1 VITLFSSYQNYLVRG
16 VRNKKNWEAEFRNI
30 TYEDSLRIESNKN
43 IKEVSISHELGVSK
57 ENFGN
62 IPLINLYV
70 QELDENAL
78 KNSNMEILEG
88 RFPKQPNELV
98 LSEAKNIIFS
108 DKSPTGINVGENL
121 TITLNGEKKEYIIV
135 GKVKSSVFD
144 SVSFDFTGQVG
155 AFTYLDK
162 SIIRNDEIISA
173 SVLVKNIQKIYKTCN
188 NLANEFKLKLDMQE
202 NETQITEKEML
213 ENILNGTQKPKVQPN
228 LEYNTELLNYECV
241 IEGNGAFAKI
251 MISVATFVIIILGS
265 VSVGM
270 VKNCFKMSYWDRIKE
285 LGMLA
290 SIGMNKRQRNR
301 VMAVETNILGFI
313 GIILGIL
320 LGILLSYTG
329 IEILNKLIHQLE
341 IEALFDIKNSVGISL
356 SIPVIV
362 LLLIIIIVWIII
374 KISSRLPLK
383 KINMISPIEAIKNN
397 INVKINEKQ
406 VKHPKLIEK
415 LFGYEGVLAYKNIK
429 RNKASFNTILSSL
442 MISLILFLSISG
454 LIINIEKLRETEGEY
469 LYDDY
474 IIDIIPKSND
484 ISINTQKV
492 DEIIQYLKDN
502 KLVDKCYAS
511 IDPFYGTKLELKESQ
526 ISDVVNKMRNDGT
539 MYSSINQN
547 GNLEVGI
554 EQVIL
559 LGESYNRILEKAGV
573 TELKE
578 NEVIIANSITEKTKY
593 GNKIELTNLKVGDSY
608 DVDIGQA
615 VGKNDGQKETFVIA
629 RNSR

>member
-1 VITLFSSYQNYLVRG
+1 
-16 VRNKKNWEAEFRNI
+16 
-30 TYEDSLRIESNKN
+30 
-43 IKEVSISHELGVSK
+43 
-57 ENFGN
+57 
-62 IPLINLYV
+62 
-70 QELDENAL
+70 
-78 KNSNMEILEG
+78 
-88 RFPKQPNELV
+88 
-98 LSEAKNIIFS
+98 
-108 DKSPTGINVGENL
+108 
-121 TITLNGEKKEYIIV
+121 
-135 GKVKSSVFD
+135 
-144 SVSFDFTGQVG
+144 
-155 AFTYLDK
+155 
-162 SIIRNDEIISA
+162 
-173 SVLVKNIQKIYKTCN
+173 
-188 NLANEFKLKLDMQE
+188 
-202 NETQITEKEML
+202 
-213 ENILNGTQKPKVQPN
+213 
-228 LEYNTELLNYECV
+228 
-241 IEGNGAFAKI
+241 
-251 MISVATFVIIILGS
+251 
-265 VSVGM
+265 
-270 VKNCFKMSYWDRIKE
+270 
-285 LGMLA
+285 
-290 SIGMNKRQRNR
+290 
-301 VMAVETNILGFI
+301 
-313 GIILGIL
+313 
-320 LGILLSYTG
+320 
-329 IEILNKLIHQLE
+329 
-341 IEALFDIKNSVGISL
+341 
-356 SIPVIV
+356 
-362 LLLIIIIVWIII
+362 
-374 KISSRLPLK
+374 
-383 KINMISPIEAIKNN
+383 
-397 INVKINEKQ
+397 
-406 VKHPKLIEK
+406 
-415 LFGYEGVLAYKNIK
+415 
-429 RNKASFNTILSSL
+429 

-629 RNSR
+629 RNSRWFYTI